1 MIDFE
6 LFTSLHLVNVL
17 LMAILIDFA
26 IGEPTPRLH
35 PVVWLG
41 NIIYFFKRNAP
52 KSYRL
57 AYGVFIGLFCMAF
70 FSAIALIIL
79 WIASASWMPEIGAI
93 FIEGLF
99 LKCTFTIRRL
109 LYAGD
114 EIDMALRDEGLDSAR
129 QKLSMYVSRDTSN
142 LDEGSVASA
151 AIETMS
157 ENFVDSILTP
167 LFYYAIFGSLG
178 LVAAYA
184 YKAISTL
191 DSMVGYKD
199 EEHIK
204 MGKFSARLD
213 DVLNW
218 PTARLSVVFIVVASF
233 VLNILKRSTYYPTEA
248 NTCAF
253 RDCRVPSSPNSGYP
267 MAAFAGA
274 LKIKLE
280 KPGTYILGQEYSLP
294 DVEDIGRASQLILA
308 TALLSVAVL
317 ALVVYPFPDTII
329 NLIG

>member
-6 LFTSLHLVNVL
+6 LLSSLHLLNVL
-17 LMAILIDFA
+17 LMAVLIDLT
-26 IGEPTPRLH
+26 IGEPPTKLH
-35 PVVWLG
+35 PVVWIG
-41 NIIYFFKRNAP
+41 NLIYFFKRNAP
-52 KSYRL
+52 ASCRL
-57 AYGVFIGLFCMAF
+57 AYGVFIGVSCMAF
-70 FSAIALIIL
+70 ASAIALIVL

-93 FIEGLF
+93 FIEAFF
-99 LKCTFTIRRL
+99 LKCTFAIKRL

-114 EIDMALRDEGLDSAR
+114 EIDMALRDEGLDAAR
-129 QKLSMYVSRDTSN
+129 QKLSMYVSRDTSKLN
-142 LDEGSVASA
+142 EGSVSSA

-167 LFYYAIFGSLG
+167 LFYYAIFGPLG

-184 YKAISTL
+184 YKAVSTL

-218 PTARLSVVFIVVASF
+218 PTARLSVVFIVAASLI
-233 VLNILKRSTYYPTEA
+233 LNVLKRSVYYASEA
-248 NTCAF
+248 SACAF

-280 KPGTYILGQEYSLP
+280 KPGTYVLGQEYSLP

-308 TALLSVAVL
+308 TALLSVA
-317 ALVVYPFPDTII
+317 ALSLLILTVPDVII